1 MDMEKEVDLNAEFEK
16 KAQQNFNIKQK
27 RISVLKNYGEN
38 FQENNYIT
46 NPAIGRDKQ
55 IKELIL
61 ILLTP
66 DKSAVL
72 IGKPGVGKTA
82 TVEGLAY
89 RIQRDDVPDVLKGY
103 QVIKL
108 NTAALLGTDPIT
120 GESKVQTLID
130 ELKDK
135 SKLILFIDE
144 IHTLMGTKGEAMD
157 FANMFKPALDRGD
170 IKVIGATTTEE
181 YERYILRDKAFVRRF
196 QKVEIFE
203 PTREENIQILIGT
216 LPKIETRTGAKM
228 MYTSFIQRR
237 IMEFI
242 TDITSEYKRI
252 YEIGSR
258 YPDVS
263 LTIVQQAFSNALFDN
278 RNEVNVMDFKLAIMN
293 SKNIYPDVINKSMP
307 IFDKMFADQ
316 IEEYRQS
323 TQGNFERLSEDTD

>member
-1 MDMEKEVDLNAEFEK
+1 MANNQDLNKLFDESVSK
-16 KAQQNFNIKQK
+16 KFDIKEK
-27 RISVLKNYGEN
+27 RISILENYGEN

-46 NPAIGRDKQ
+46 NPAIGRDEQ
-55 IKELIL
+55 IKQLIL

-89 RIQRDDVPDVLKGY
+89 QIQKGTVPDILKGY

-108 NTAALLGTDPIT
+108 NTAALLGVDPVT

-135 SKLILFIDE
+135 TKLILFIDE
-144 IHTLMGTKGEAMD
+144 IHTLMGTKGEALD

-216 LPKIETRTGAKM
+216 LPKIEVRTGAKM
-228 MYTSFIQRR
+228 LYTSFIQRKV
-237 IMEFI
+237 MEFI

-278 RNEVNVMDFKLAIMN
+278 RYEVNIIDFRQAIMN
-293 SKNIYPDVINKSMP
+293 SKNIYPDVIKKSMP
-307 IFDKMFADQ
+307 EFDRIFADL
-316 IEEYRQS
+316 IKECIPKVEK
-323 TQGNFERLSEDTD
+323 LSEEEI

>member
-1 MDMEKEVDLNAEFEK
+1 MNSEEFDNKAEKTFD
-16 KAQQNFNIKQK
+16 IKSK
-27 RISVLKNYGEN
+27 RISILKNYGEN
-38 FQENNYIT
+38 FQENDYIT
-46 NPAIGRDKQ
+46 NPAIGRDEQ
-55 IKELIL
+55 IKQLIL

-89 RIQRDDVPDVLKGY
+89 RIQKNAVPDVLKGY
-103 QVIKL
+103 QVIKI
-108 NTAALLGTDPIT
+108 NTAAILGTDPVT

-135 SKLILFIDE
+135 TKLILFIDE
-144 IHTLMGTKGEAMD
+144 IHTLMGTKGEALD

-181 YERYILRDKAFVRRF
+181 YEKYILRDKAFVRRF

-203 PTREENIQILIGT
+203 PTREENIQILLGT
-216 LPKIETRTGAKM
+216 LPKIEIRTGAKL
-228 MYTSFIQRR
+228 MYTPFIQKK

-242 TDITSEYKRI
+242 TDITSEFKRI

-278 RNEVNVMDFKLAIMN
+278 RREVNIIDIKKAIMN
-293 SKNIYPDVINKSMP
+293 SKNIYPDVIQKSMP
-307 IFDKMFADQ
+307 IFDTIFAEQ
-316 IEEYRQS
+316 INENKII
-323 TQGNFERLSEDTD
+323 TKGNYEKLSEEKI

>member
-1 MDMEKEVDLNAEFEK
+1 MNTEEEMNELFDQKAEERFDIK
-16 KAQQNFNIKQK
+16 KK
-27 RISVLKNYGEN
+27 RISMLKNYGEN

-46 NPAIGRDKQ
+46 NPAIGRDEQ
-55 IKELIL
+55 IKQLIL

-89 RIQRDDVPDVLKGY
+89 RIQKNAVPDVLKGY

-108 NTAALLGTDPIT
+108 NTAALLGVDPVT

-135 SKLILFIDE
+135 TKLILFIDE
-144 IHTLMGTKGEAMD
+144 IHTLMGTKGEALD

-216 LPKIETRTGAKM
+216 LPKIEIRTGAKM
-228 MYTSFIQRR
+228 MYTPYIQRKV
-237 IMEFI
+237 MEFI

-278 RNEVNVMDFKLAIMN
+278 RREVNIIDFKQAIMN
-293 SKNIYPDVINKSMP
+293 SKNIYPDVIKKSMP
-307 IFDKMFADQ
+307 SFEQIFSEQLD
-316 IEEYRQS
+316 EYND
-323 TQGNFERLSEDTD
+323 TIIGHYEKLSED

>member
-1 MDMEKEVDLNAEFEK
+1 MNLEEEFDKKTEKMFDIK
-16 KAQQNFNIKQK
+16 KK
-27 RISVLKNYGEN
+27 RISILENYGEN
-38 FQENNYIT
+38 FQKNNYIT
-46 NPAIGRDKQ
+46 NPAIGRDEQ
-55 IKELIL
+55 IKQLIL

-89 RIQRDDVPDVLKGY
+89 RIQRNLVPDVLKGY
-103 QVIKL
+103 QVIKI
-108 NTAALLGTDPIT
+108 NTAALLGTDPVT

-135 SKLILFIDE
+135 TKLILFIDE
-144 IHTLMGTKGEAMD
+144 IHTLMGTKGEALD

-203 PTREENIQILIGT
+203 PTRSENIQILLGT
-216 LPKIETRTGAKM
+216 LPKIEYRTGAKL
-228 MYTSFIQRR
+228 MYSPYIQQR
-237 IMEFI
+237 IMAFI
-242 TDITSEYKRI
+242 TDITSEFKRI

-263 LTIVQQAFSNALFDN
+263 LTILQQAFSNALFDN
-278 RNEVNVMDFKLAIMN
+278 RREVNIIDIRQAIVN
-293 SKNIYPDVINKSMP
+293 SKNIYPDVIKKSLPEFNKL
-307 IFDKMFADQ
+307 FEDQ
-316 IEEYRQS
+316 IEEYNKEHS
-323 TQGNFERLSEDTD
+323 INIERLSED